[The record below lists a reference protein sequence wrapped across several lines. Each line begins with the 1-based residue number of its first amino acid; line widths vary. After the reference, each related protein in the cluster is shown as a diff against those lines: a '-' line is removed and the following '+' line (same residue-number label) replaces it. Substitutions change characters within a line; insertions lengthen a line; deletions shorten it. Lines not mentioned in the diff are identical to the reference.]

1 MKHFNEMKMYAGQFW
16 LFLIESLAAIKTTL
30 PLSVTLSF
38 VGTAIMALCEGLQ
51 YWFVQNIDYI
61 AIVLIMIAG
70 DWLLGSWV
78 HWRVKRDFS
87 WLKNIGGYGLKL
99 ALVVVMGLLFE
110 ALSHI
115 VKGQSLVYDYLKL
128 TGRLIVLFYPFR
140 SACINCSVITGGKF
154 PPLAWINKITGFE
167 TDLSIDNLKN
177 TPNGQN

>member
-1 MKHFNEMKMYAGQFW
+1 MKHFHEMKLYAWQFW
-16 LFLIESLAAIKTTL
+16 LFLGENFAALKSTI
-30 PLSVTLSF
+30 PLSVSLSF
-38 VGTAIMALCEGLQ
+38 IGTAIMALFDGLQ
-51 YWFVQNIDYI
+51 FWFVQNIDYI

-78 HWRVKRDFS
+78 HWRIKKDFS

-115 VKGQSLVYDYLKL
+115 VKDESLVYTYLKL

-140 SACINCSVITGGKF
+140 SACINSSVITGGKF
-154 PPLAWINKITGFE
+154 PPVAWINRITGFE
-167 TDLSIDNLKN
+167 NDLSLDNFKN
-177 TPNGQN
+177 NQNNG